1 MCIAYDDT
9 LWTLEA
15 YLPRADDVR
24 GANLAL
30 VRLQKTY
37 NIPMTKLINGIVSE
51 RRTQS
56 LGQRDLLDVGLTA
69 VAVGQPDDAIVWLQ
83 TGLTRDHSP
92 LVHRQHFYH
101 ALARAHAAVHSV
113 LYMCYYVRQ

>member
-1 MCIAYDDT
+1 LYDVVAYDDT
-9 LWTLEA
+9 VWTLEA

-37 NIPMTKLINGIVSE
+37 NIPMQELMSGIVSG
-51 RRTQS
+51 RRAQP
-56 LGQRDLLDVGLTA
+56 LGQRDVLHVGLTA
-69 VAVGQPDDAIVWLQ
+69 VAANQPDDAIVWLEA
-83 TGLTRDHSP
+83 GLGHNNSP

-101 ALARAHAAVHSV
+101 ALARAHATV
-113 LYMCYYVRQ
+113 